1 MSYLALCGSCSKERA
16 RARARR
22 RRRRAGGGPRGRAVC
37 GYGLSSLALL
47 SLSERGVVSGRHR
60 VGTTRKYNI
69 TNCNAATKQSPNSRR
84 AGTALGRLGEGRSA
98 NTSEQ
103 DSHAHRSEKQ
113 LRWRQGKAERAAWAR
128 CAGRAR
134 GEDVALSPWRA
145 GPPGALPIDLA
156 PPPLGHLAGRSHRA
170 AAHTARCPPPG
181 LARGCCSLTPAR
193 PHPCPAAQLPAPQLW
208 RAGCIVPLGRGGLAA
223 PTAKGEGR
231 RHKGAPH
238 QRHSRARRRPAP
250 ALPSGGRGGF
260 G

>member
-1 MSYLALCGSCSKERA
+1 MG
-16 RARARR
+16 
-22 RRRRAGGGPRGRAVC
+22 
-37 GYGLSSLALL
+37 
-47 SLSERGVVSGRHR
+47 HR

-156 PPPLGHLAGRSHRA
+156 PPPLGYLTGRSHRA
-170 AAHTARCPPPG
+170 AARTACCPPR
-181 LARGCCSLTPAR
+181 LARGRCSLTPAR
-193 PHPCPAAQLPAPQLW
+193 PLPCPAAQLPAPQLW
-208 RAGCIVPLGRGGLAA
+208 RAGCIVPLGRGGSAA
-223 PTAKGEGR
+223 PTAKGGVG
-231 RHKGAPH
+231 GAIRVH
-238 QRHSRARRRPAP
+238 RTSGTRAPGG
-250 ALPSGGRGGF
+250 ALPQRCRRGGRGGF

>member
-1 MSYLALCGSCSKERA
+1 MRHVCCVSLARLGL
-16 RARARR
+16 ARR
-22 RRRRAGGGPRGRAVC
+22 GAG
-37 GYGLSSLALL
+37 L
-47 SLSERGVVSGRHR
+47 GVVGPG

-113 LRWRQGKAERAAWAR
+113 LRWRQGQAERAAWAR

-156 PPPLGHLAGRSHRA
+156 PPPLGYLTGRSHRA
-170 AAHTARCPPPG
+170 AARTACCPPPP
-181 LARGCCSLTPAR
+181 RQRSLQPD
-193 PHPCPAAQLPAPQLW
+193 PCPASPLPSRPAACPSAVESRLH
-208 RAGCIVPLGRGGLAA
+208 RAAWPRRLGRSHG
-223 PTAKGEGR
+223 
-231 RHKGAPH
+231 
-238 QRHSRARRRPAP
+238 
-250 ALPSGGRGGF
+250 
-260 G
+260 